1 LSTTSDQTTQAQP
14 GIASDPRPGGASE
27 GLSCRGIR
35 VSFDGIHALDGV
47 DLDLRRGEVLGLIGT
62 NGAGKTT
69 LVNVISGYQAG
80 TGGTVSV
87 DGSDVTGWKP
97 ARLARAGVVRTF
109 QAGRM
114 FPALTVLETLE
125 VAGVGGGM
133 SRRAAREQARRLLR
147 GTNLAGLGGVQ
158 TASLPHGQVRV
169 LGILRALA
177 TGPNYVLV
185 DEPAAG
191 SNEEESDEILRQLQR
206 IVSELEVGL
215 LVIEHDMSLI
225 MRLCPR
231 IQVLDHGKTI
241 AVGSPTEVRED
252 PEVVRAYL
260 GTDGGH

>member
-1 LSTTSDQTTQAQP
+1 M
-14 GIASDPRPGGASE
+14 DPRPDDGA
-27 GLSCRGIR
+27 GLACRGIR
-35 VSFDGIHALDGV
+35 VTFDGIHALDGV

-69 LVNVISGYQAG
+69 LVNVISGYQIPS
-80 TGGTVSV
+80 GGSVHVGGRDVS
-87 DGSDVTGWKP
+87 GWKP

-114 FPALTVLETLE
+114 FSALTVSETLE
-125 VAGVGGGM
+125 VAGVGGGL
-133 SRRAAREQARRLLR
+133 SRRAARDQAKTLLR
-147 GTNLAGLGGVQ
+147 GTSLAALAETQ

-177 TGPNYVLV
+177 TRPSYVLV

-191 SNEEESDEILRQLQR
+191 SNEEESDEILRQLQW
-206 IVSELEVGL
+206 IVDDFDIGL

-241 AVGSPTEVRED
+241 ALGTPAEVRSD

-260 GTDGGH
+260 GTSEES